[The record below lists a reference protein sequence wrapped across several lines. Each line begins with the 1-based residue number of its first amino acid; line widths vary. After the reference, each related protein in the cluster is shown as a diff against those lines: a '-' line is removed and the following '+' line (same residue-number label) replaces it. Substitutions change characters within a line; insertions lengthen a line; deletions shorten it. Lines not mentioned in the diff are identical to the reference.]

1 MTSEELREY
10 NKLSPFDKTLYNQ
23 YKALHPGDSHSQ
35 AFTYATICGDGGIGG
50 EINNPGGG
58 GGGGG
63 GDHKTK
69 TIKELVTEAIKKAR
83 EFIQREV
90 PRIFDQVRNV
100 FDNLLNRLSRA
111 IEVTWETIKGWF
123 RDIF

>member
-1 MTSEELREY
+1 MTPEELREY
-10 NKLSPFDKTLYNQ
+10 NKLTPFEKTLYNQ

-35 AFTYATICGDGGIGG
+35 AVTYAKICGENGIGG
-50 EINNPGGG
+50 TI
-58 GGGGG
+58 G
-63 GDHKTK
+63 GDGTTLKD
-69 TIKELVTEAIKKAR
+69 LVTEAIKKAR
-83 EFIQREV
+83 EFIKREV
-90 PRIFDQVRNV
+90 PRIFDQVRNI